1 MALRRTVQWLVA
13 AASVTQISAS
23 PHGLVPR
30 QDSLPIGSCPGY
42 KATNVQQTSQGLTAQ
57 LSLNGPAC
65 NTYGQDI
72 DNLKLEIIHETGDRL
87 HIKIYDAE
95 ENVYQVPESVLPRP
109 VAQGNVT
116 SASTQLVFNVVE
128 DPFSFAVSRR
138 SGGQALFNTSGSD
151 LVFQSQY
158 LRLRTQL
165 PENPHLYGLGEHADP
180 FQLNTTNYTRTL
192 WSRDAYSIPSDSNL
206 YGNHPVYFDHRG
218 ADGTHGVFLLNS
230 NGMDI
235 KINSTAETGQYLE
248 YNTIGG
254 IIDLYFVAGPSPV
267 EVAKQYAEVVGLPAE
282 MPYWGFGFHQCRYG
296 YRDVYE
302 VAAVVANYS
311 ASGIPLEVMWTDI
324 DYMSS
329 RHVFTLDPERFP
341 LAKVRELVSTLH
353 ARQQSYI
360 VMVDP
365 AVAYYNYSAFNNGVE
380 AGAFL
385 KRSNGSI
392 YQGVV
397 WPGVTAFPDW
407 FASGTQEY
415 WDNEFTTFFD
425 ADTGVD
431 IDALWIDM
439 NEASNFCPWPC
450 SDPAGYAALNGFP
463 PTPPEVRAN
472 AGYAI
477 PGFPAD
483 FQPGSSGRKFK
494 RQSNSTGTHLGLP
507 GRNLINP
514 PYSIANDAGSLSN
527 KTLDTDLYHEN
538 GLAMYDT
545 HNLYGLMMSTAS
557 RHAMLA
563 RRPTRRPMIITRST
577 FAGAGATLGHWL
589 GDNISS
595 WDKYRV
601 SIAQMLEFAA
611 LFQMPMVGSDVCGFG
626 GNSWPELCARW
637 ATLGAFY
644 PFYRNHAE
652 LGTANQEFYRWE
664 LTTAAAKKAIDTRYR
679 LLDYLYTA
687 FHEQTQTGKPLL
699 QPLFFAY
706 PEDANTFPIE
716 HQFLYGESILVS
728 PVVDDNSTSVT
739 FYLPNEIFYDYFT
752 YEPVR
757 GSGSW
762 VTRDNVDFTDITAH
776 IRGGSI
782 LPLRQNSANTTTEL
796 RKQDFV
802 LIIAPDLEGK
812 AEGTLYLDEGDA
824 IEQPQTSSI
833 TFSYANGTFSMGGT
847 FGYPTD
853 ANIVSLTVLG
863 QSGNATTAARK
874 RDSSVVFDVKRKLMT
889 KTLGVPL
896 TESFVTTLV

>member
-13 AASVTQISAS
+13 AACVTQICAS
-23 PHGLVPR
+23 PNGHVPR
-30 QDSLPIGSCPGY
+30 QNALPLESCPGY
-42 KATNVQQTSQGLTAQ
+42 KATNVKQTSQGLTAD
-57 LSLNGPAC
+57 LTLNGPAC
-65 NTYGQDI
+65 NTYGQDLQ
-72 DNLKLEIIHETGDRL
+72 NLKLEATYQTGDRL
-87 HIKIYDAE
+87 HVQIYDAE

-109 VAQGNVT
+109 SANGNASSTTSQLIFDVVA
-116 SASTQLVFNVVE
+116 

-138 SGGQALFNTSGSD
+138 DGGQTLFNTSGTN

-158 LRLRTQL
+158 LRVRTQL
-165 PENPHLYGLGEHADP
+165 PENPHLYGLGEHSDP

-192 WSRDAYSIPSDSNL
+192 WSRDAYSIPDDSNL

-218 ADGTHGVFLLNS
+218 TNGTHGVFLLNS

-235 KINSTAETGQYLE
+235 KINSTAEAGQYLE

-254 IIDLYFVAGPSPV
+254 IIDLYFLAGPSPT
-267 EVAKQYAEVVGLPAE
+267 EVSKQYAEIVGLPAE

-311 ASGIPLEVMWTDI
+311 TADIPLEVMYI
-324 DYMSS
+324 DYMDT
-329 RHVFTLDPERFP
+329 RHVFTTDPERFP
-341 LAKVRELVSTLH
+341 LEKVQELVSTLH
-353 ARQQSYI
+353 DRQQSYI

-380 AGAFL
+380 ANAFL

-415 WDNEFTTFFD
+415 WTDEFTSFFN

-450 SDPAGYAALNGFP
+450 SDPSGYAATNGFP
-463 PTPPEVRAN
+463 PAAPEVRAN
-472 AGYAI
+472 AGYPI

-483 FQPGSSGRKFK
+483 FQPGPSSRKVK

-507 GRNLINP
+507 GRNLVDPSYTIN
-514 PYSIANDAGSLSN
+514 NDAGSLSN
-527 KTLDTDLYHEN
+527 KTIDTDLIHEN
-538 GLAMYDT
+538 GLTMYDT
-545 HNLYGLMMSTAS
+545 HNLYGTMMSTAS
-557 RHAMLA
+557 RDAMLA

-577 FAGAGATLGHWL
+577 FAGAGAHVGHWL
-589 GDNISS
+589 GDNVSG
-595 WDKYRV
+595 WRWCRV

-611 LFQMPMVGSDVCGFG
+611 IFQMPMVGSDVCGFG
-626 GNSWPELCARW
+626 GNSFPELCARW

-652 LGTANQEFYRWE
+652 LGTVNQEFYRWE
-664 LTTAAAKKAIDTRYR
+664 LTTAAAKKAIETRYR

-687 FHEQTQTGKPLL
+687 FHEQTLSGKPLI
-699 QPLFFAY
+699 QPLFFVY
-706 PEDANTFPIE
+706 PGDTNTFPIE
-716 HQFLYGESILVS
+716 HQFFWGNSILVS

-739 FYLPNEIFYDYFT
+739 FYLPDDIFYDYFT
-752 YEPVR
+752 LEPVR
-757 GSGSW
+757 GTGDW
-762 VTRDNVDFTDITAH
+762 VTRENVDFTDITAH

-796 RKQDFV
+796 RKQNFV
-802 LIIAPDLEGK
+802 LVIAPDLNGK
-812 AEGTLYLDEGDA
+812 AEGSLYLDEGDA
-824 IEQPQTSSI
+824 IEQPETSLI
-833 TFSYANGTFSMGGT
+833 TFSYANGTFTMGGS

-853 ANIVSLTVLG
+853 ANVVSLTVLG
-863 QSGNATTAARK
+863 QGINGTTAAFK
-874 RDSSVVFDVKRKLMT
+874 RDSSVVTDVKRKLIT
-889 KTLGVPL
+889 KKLGVPL
-896 TESFVTTLV
+896 TGSFVMTLV

>member
-1 MALRRTVQWLVA
+1 MALRRTAQWLVA
-13 AASVTQISAS
+13 AACVTQICAS

-30 QDSLPIGSCPGY
+30 QNALPLESCPGY
-42 KATNVQQTSQGLTAQ
+42 KATNVKQTSQGLTAD
-57 LSLNGPAC
+57 LTLTGPAC
-65 NTYGQDI
+65 NTYGQDLQ
-72 DNLKLEIIHETGDRL
+72 NLKLEATYQTRDRIHVQ
-87 HIKIYDAE
+87 IYDAE

-109 VAQGNVT
+109 SANGNASSTT
-116 SASTQLVFNVVE
+116 SQLVFDVVA
-128 DPFSFAVSRR
+128 DPFSFAISRR
-138 SGGQALFNTSGSD
+138 DGGQTLFNTSGTN

-165 PENPHLYGLGEHADP
+165 PENPHLYGLGEHSDP

-192 WSRDAYSIPSDSNL
+192 WSRDAYSIPDDSNL

-218 ADGTHGVFLLNS
+218 RDGTHGVFLLNS

-235 KINSTAETGQYLE
+235 KINSTAEAGQYLE

-254 IIDLYFVAGPSPV
+254 IIDLYFLAGPSPT
-267 EVAKQYAEVVGLPAE
+267 EVSKQYAEIVGLPAG

-311 ASGIPLEVMWTDI
+311 AADIPLEVMWTDI
-324 DYMSS
+324 DYMDT
-329 RHVFTLDPERFP
+329 RHVFTTDPERFP
-341 LAKVRELVSTLH
+341 LEKVRELVSTLH
-353 ARQQSYI
+353 DRQQSYI

-380 AGAFL
+380 ANAFL

-415 WDNEFTTFFD
+415 WTDEFTTFFN

-450 SDPAGYAALNGFP
+450 SDPSGYAAANGFP
-463 PTPPEVRAN
+463 PIAPEVRAN
-472 AGYAI
+472 TGYSI

-483 FQPGSSGRKFK
+483 FQPGSSSRKVK
-494 RQSNSTGTHLGLP
+494 RQSNSTATHLGLP
-507 GRNLINP
+507 GRNLVDP
-514 PYSIANDAGSLSN
+514 PYTINNDAGSLSN
-527 KTLDTDLYHEN
+527 KTIDTDLIHEN
-538 GLAMYDT
+538 GLTMYDT
-545 HNLYGLMMSTAS
+545 HNLYGTMMSTAS
-557 RHAMLA
+557 RDAMLA

-577 FAGAGATLGHWL
+577 FAGAGAHVGHWL
-589 GDNISS
+589 GDNVSG
-595 WDKYRV
+595 WRWYRV

-611 LFQMPMVGSDVCGFG
+611 IFQMPMVGSDVCGFG
-626 GNSWPELCARW
+626 GNSFPELCARW

-652 LGTANQEFYRWE
+652 LGTVNQEFYRWE
-664 LTTAAAKKAIDTRYR
+664 LTTAAAKKAIETRYR

-687 FHEQTQTGKPLL
+687 FHEQTLSGKPLI
-699 QPLFFAY
+699 QPLFFVY
-706 PEDANTFPIE
+706 PGDTNTFPIE
-716 HQFLYGESILVS
+716 HQFFWGDSILVS
-728 PVVDDNSTSVT
+728 PVVNDNSTSVT
-739 FYLPNEIFYDYFT
+739 FYLPDDIFYDYFT
-752 YEPVR
+752 LEPVR
-757 GSGSW
+757 GTGDW

-802 LIIAPDLEGK
+802 LVIAPDLNGK
-812 AEGTLYLDEGDA
+812 AEGSLYLDEGDA
-824 IEQPQTSSI
+824 IEQPETSLI
-833 TFSYANGTFSMGGT
+833 TFGYANGTFTMGGS

-863 QSGNATTAARK
+863 QGINGTTAAFK
-874 RDSSVVFDVKRKLMT
+874 RDPSVVTDVKRKLIT
-889 KTLGVPL
+889 KKLGVPL
-896 TESFVTTLV
+896 TGSFVTTLV

>member
-1 MALRRTVQWLVA
+1 MALRRTAQLLLA
-13 AASVTQISAS
+13 AVSVTQICAS

-30 QDSLPIGSCPGY
+30 QNSLPIESCPGY
-42 KATNVQQTSQGLTAQ
+42 KATNVQQNSQGLTAD
-57 LSLNGPAC
+57 LTLNGPAC

-72 DNLKLEIIHETGDRL
+72 ENLKLEITHQTGNRL
-87 HIKIYDAE
+87 HVQIYDAD

-109 VAQGNVT
+109 SADGNV
-116 SASTQLVFNVVE
+116 SSTQLVFEVVN

-138 SGGQALFNTSGSD
+138 SGGSALFNTTGTE

-165 PENPHLYGLGEHADP
+165 PDNPHLYGLGEHSDP

-192 WSRDAYSIPSDSNL
+192 WSRDAYSIPAGSNL

-235 KINSTAETGQYLE
+235 KINNTAESGQYLE

-254 IIDLYFVAGPSPV
+254 IVDLYFLAGPSPT
-267 EVAKQYAEVVGLPAE
+267 EVSKQYAEVVGLPAL

-302 VAAVVANYS
+302 VAAVVANYT
-311 ASGIPLEVMWTDI
+311 AAKIPLEVMWTDI
-324 DYMSS
+324 DYMDT
-329 RHVFTLDPERFP
+329 RHVFTTDPERFP
-341 LAKVRELVSTLH
+341 LNKMRELVSTLH
-353 ARQQSYI
+353 QRQQSYI

-380 AGAFL
+380 ANAFL

-407 FASGTQEY
+407 FASGTQEF
-415 WDNEFTTFFD
+415 WNNEFTTFFN

-431 IDALWIDM
+431 IDALWIVDM

-450 SDPAGYAALNGFP
+450 SDPFGYAASNGFP
-463 PTPPEVRAN
+463 PTAPEVRAN
-472 AGYAI
+472 AGYPI

-483 FQPGSSGRKFK
+483 FQPGSATSKVK

-507 GRNLINP
+507 GRNLIDP
-514 PYSIANDAGSLSN
+514 PYTINNDAGSLSN
-527 KTLDTDLYHEN
+527 KTIDTDLHHEN

-545 HNLYGLMMSTAS
+545 HNLYGTMMSSAS
-557 RHAMLA
+557 REAMLEV
-563 RRPTRRPMIITRST
+563 
-577 FAGAGATLGHWL
+577 TLGTGLVTINRWR
-589 GDNISS
+589 
-595 WDKYRV
+595 WYRV

-611 LFQMPMVGSDVCGFG
+611 IFQLPMVGSDVCGYAG
-626 GNSWPELCARW
+626 DTWPELCARW

-652 LGTANQEFYRWE
+652 SGTLNQEFYRWN
-664 LTTAAAKKAIDTRYR
+664 LTTVAAQKAIDTRYR

-687 FHEQTQTGKPLL
+687 FHEQTVSGKPLI
-699 QPLFFAY
+699 QPLFFVY
-706 PEDANTFPIE
+706 PEDSNTFPIE
-716 HQFLYGESILVS
+716 NQFFWGDSILVS

-739 FYLPNEIFYDYFT
+739 FYLPDDIFYDYFT
-752 YEPVR
+752 YEAVR
-757 GSGSW
+757 GTGDW
-762 VTRDNVDFTDITAH
+762 VTRDNVDFTEITAH

-824 IEQPQTSSI
+824 IEQPHTSLI
-833 TFSYANGTFSMGGT
+833 TFSYANGTFKMGGS

-863 QSGNATTAARK
+863 QGSSATSSK
-874 RDSSVVFDVKRKLMT
+874 RDSSIVRDAKRKMIT
-889 KTLGVPL
+889 KKLGVPL
-896 TESFVTTLV
+896 TKSFVTTLA